1 MNLTQW
7 PWKNLAIVAGVA
19 GAVVAI
25 GFLADTGPVQG
36 TAAKATFY
44 RTADDCLITIELGFG
59 GSASDRAEWF
69 FYGSETEC
77 LLERDSVDSNMVGR
91 KPISESV
98 KAVLKK

>member
-44 RTADDCLITIELGFG
+44 RTADDCLITVELGFG
-59 GSASDRAEWF
+59 HSASGRTEWF

-77 LLERDSVDSNMVGR
+77 LLERDSVDSDIVGR
-91 KPISESV
+91 ENISESV
-98 KAVLKK
+98 KAVTR